1 MQASFEVPIAAH
13 SIGNGLPKI
22 ARDSRH
28 GPCGRLSAGLR
39 ADCEMFFL
47 AAQHMTSLDLLGGQ
61 WADSNN
67 DGMFGNSSVADNGGG
82 MSASG
87 NFFHGGYLNGH
98 SNLGERSWRA
108 TNWGDAPV
116 YANLGR
122 HTSYAIPNRSGVGG
136 ASRIGGE
143 GERSFRQISAGYV

>member
-1 MQASFEVPIAAH
+1 M
-13 SIGNGLPKI
+13 
-22 ARDSRH
+22 R
-28 GPCGRLSAGLR
+28 CGRLSAGLR
-39 ADCEMFFL
+39 ADCKMFFL

-108 TNWGDAPV
+108 TNWGDAPE